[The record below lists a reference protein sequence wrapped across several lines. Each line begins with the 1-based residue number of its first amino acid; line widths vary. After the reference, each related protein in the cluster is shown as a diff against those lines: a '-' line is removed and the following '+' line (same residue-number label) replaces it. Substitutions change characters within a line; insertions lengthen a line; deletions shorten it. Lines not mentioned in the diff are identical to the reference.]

1 MGIEGDPV
9 IHRVVATV
17 GELEDVDVIRVSLVD
32 RGANRVPFRFTK
44 RDSQEGDGVAGFDLG
59 GFLRR
64 KEVVAKAEPAEL
76 VGVAFSAEVD
86 ADAAKALVE
95 KAGLST
101 ETLIEA
107 KDGGKVY
114 AQAEGDFNPEGLT
127 FMQLNNDWGVFLKGA
142 DKIVKQ
148 ARETL
153 SFKDNLGSAQF
164 IPGLFLSMD
173 TLSSTVL
180 GILDEADSRDEAVGA
195 IKDATSSFGDFVGS
209 LAEQIPTDV
218 FKLEEILSESGETQ
232 PGDDASGSTST
243 ADKGDSGTAAKKA
256 EDGDGKSAEDKGKGA
271 DDVKKGEDKK
281 TQTADDA
288 GEAKKSESGNDGEEE
303 NPVLDAIKALS
314 GKLDG
319 IEKTVKDLDGKV
331 DAVAKTAD
339 EAKDLAK
346 KADKALEE
354 TVGGPVP
361 GDAALRRRFTRTQ
374 KRDGG
379 RVPLMDTSRGGS
391 GD

>member
-1 MGIEGDPV
+1 MSIEGGPV

-76 VGVAFSAEVD
+76 VAVAFSAEVN
-86 ADAAKALVE
+86 ADSAKALIE
-95 KAGLST
+95 QAGLKVDN
-101 ETLIEA
+101 LVEA
-107 KDGGKVY
+107 GDGGKLYSQV
-114 AQAEGDFNPEGLT
+114 EGDFSPEGLT
-127 FMQLNNDWGVFLKGA
+127 FMQLTDQWGVFLKGA
-142 DKIVKQ
+142 DKVAKQ

-173 TLSSTVL
+173 TLSSTVM

-195 IKDATSSFGDFVGS
+195 IKDATSSFGEFVGG
-209 LAEQIPTDV
+209 LAEQIPADV
-218 FKLEEILSESGETQ
+218 FKLEEIIAESGETQ
-232 PGDDASGSTST
+232 PEADASG
-243 ADKGDSGTAAKKA
+243 ADKGEDGKTAKS
-256 EDGDGKSAEDKGKGA
+256 EGGDGKSAEGEGDGA
-271 DDVKKGEDKK
+271 DKAEKGGDEP
-281 TQTADDA
+281 TGTSDD
-288 GEAKKSESGNDGEEE
+288 GGKVQKSESGKDGEED
-303 NPVLDAIKALS
+303 PVLAAIGGLS

-319 IEKTVKDLDGKV
+319 IEKNVAELGGKV
-331 DAVAKTAD
+331 DAVAKEAG
-339 EAKDLAK
+339 EAKALAQK
-346 KADKALEE
+346 TDKVLAE

-361 GDAALRRRFTRTQ
+361 GDPSFGRQRTKTR
-374 KRDGG
+374 KREG
-379 RVPLMDTSRGGS
+379 RMPLLDTSRGGPE
-391 GD
+391 D